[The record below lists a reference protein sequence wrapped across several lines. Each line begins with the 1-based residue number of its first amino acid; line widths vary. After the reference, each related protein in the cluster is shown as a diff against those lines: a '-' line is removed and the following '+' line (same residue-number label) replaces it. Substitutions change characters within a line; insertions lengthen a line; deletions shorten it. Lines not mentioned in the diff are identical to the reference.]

1 MAFYPGTG
9 LNILHL
15 ASISQTAVKFFFVLF
30 YLFPS
35 AFSHV
40 FWQLCDGQNTCETL
54 QEIISSNRLQQL
66 EKLSVRCFLFCFF
79 LRENEQWHVHT
90 LKAEAGTLILFPEVK
105 TESRSKRR
113 ELQQCDWHGQMS
125 APWYIFFCRGDKNL
139 MKWWASSTN
148 ITLFS
153 SWKEAADSSFKVC
166 CEEEPRLTSDA
177 IILTDVL
184 QSFTPSTWGLW
195 ASQSLYF
202 SVQHLNWPPTTF

>member
-66 EKLSVRCFLFCFF
+66 ERLSVRCFLFCFF

-90 LKAEAGTLILFPEVK
+90 LKTEAGTLILFPEVK

-125 APWYIFFCRGDKNL
+125 APWYIFFWWNDELPAPTSHFLVHGKKQQIQASRYVVKKNPDL
-139 MKWWASSTN
+139 RQMPSSSLTCFRAS
-148 ITLFS
+148 LLPPGGY
-153 SWKEAADSSFKVC
+153 
-166 CEEEPRLTSDA
+166 EPLSRYTS
-177 IILTDVL
+177 
-184 QSFTPSTWGLW
+184 QCSTWIDLQRHFNGL
-195 ASQSLYF
+195 L
-202 SVQHLNWPPTTF
+202 